1 MNKICARSEK
11 MITPTPAGE
20 FATIKVSAFPKY
32 EGVFMNKGEIFV
44 RLTDNSRRVPVL
56 MKSTI
61 SIGSSVSTLTRRE
74 PGKSI
79 KR

>member
-1 MNKICARSEK
+1 

-20 FATIKVSAFPKY
+20 FATIKFSTFPKY
-32 EGVFMNKGEIFV
+32 EGAFMNKGEILV
-44 RLTDNSRRVPVL
+44 WLTDDSRRVPVL

-61 SIGSSVSTLTRRE
+61 STGSIVSTLTRRE